1 MTLDKVDILLF
12 WGLLSRYVPFS
23 RPSSLIKSFAWTELE
38 TVALLFEWP
47 SFLCDLLSQSGLI
60 FMLLVKFIERHTI
73 IVSSSPFFRQKKRH
87 RQFIKV
93 INFLRLLV
101 EATSDF
107 ISLSE

>member
-1 MTLDKVDILLF
+1 
-12 WGLLSRYVPFS
+12 
-23 RPSSLIKSFAWTELE
+23 
-38 TVALLFEWP
+38 
-47 SFLCDLLSQSGLI
+47 
-60 FMLLVKFIERHTI
+60 MLLVKFVERHMI

-107 ISLSE
+107 ISLSEYALTRGTNQSSKQMHVTSASCGKMVGKRSATKAVLHDIEI

>member
-47 SFLCDLLSQSGLI
+47 SFLCDLLS
-60 FMLLVKFIERHTI
+60 
-73 IVSSSPFFRQKKRH
+73 
-87 RQFIKV
+87 
-93 INFLRLLV
+93 
-101 EATSDF
+101 
-107 ISLSE
+107 